1 MNKVTIRKTLVTLII
16 GLITTLSYASDT
28 YAVIVAVEDYK
39 VMTALDGDL
48 KYTVDDAM
56 KMTKFLMSKEGGS
69 VPKEN
74 IYLLT
79 NKKARKAN
87 IIYYTKQLFAKAK
100 EGDKVIFYFSG
111 HGTKGAFVPYDVT
124 KSGRNLLYFA
134 EVKSLFKVAKCKTK
148 LLYAD
153 ACFSGGLKEKSS
165 KKLKKI
171 LTKNSNLKAIS
182 NQQIAVMLSSS
193 KNETSIEMP
202 RLKQG
207 LFTYA
212 IIKGLKGLAD
222 KNKDNIITIE
232 ELFKYVHYYTVTTA
246 KKVNHSQTPVL
257 FGNFNLNLKIADVIK
272 N

>member
-1 MNKVTIRKTLVTLII
+1 MMKTTKFTLII
-16 GLITTLSYASDT
+16 TLISVLSSIEFFANNT

-39 VMTALDGDL
+39 VMTSLDGDL
-48 KYTVDDAM
+48 NYTVDDAI

-79 NKKARKAN
+79 NKKAKKAN
-87 IIYYTKQLFAKAK
+87 IIYYTKQLFAKAR

-111 HGTKGAFVPYDVT
+111 HGVKGAFVPYDVT
-124 KSGRNLLYFA
+124 KSGRNMLYFS
-134 EVKSLFKVAKCKTK
+134 EVKNLFKVAKCKTK

-153 ACFSGGLKEKSS
+153 ACFSGGLKNSSS

-171 LTKNSNLKAIS
+171 LFKNSKLKAIA

-193 KNETSIEMP
+193 KNETSIELP
-202 RLKQG
+202 SFKQG

-212 IIKGLKGLAD
+212 IIKGLKGIAD
-222 KNKDNIITIE
+222 KNKDNSITIE
-232 ELFKYVHYYTVTTA
+232 ELFKYVYYYTVTTA
-246 KKVNHSQTPVL
+246 KKRNHNQTPVL
-257 FGNFNLNLKIADVIK
+257 FGNFDLDLEIGKVIK

>member
-1 MNKVTIRKTLVTLII
+1 MNTVKYILTILLFAFSFK
-16 GLITTLSYASDT
+16 GFANNT
-28 YAVIVAVEDYK
+28 YAVIIAVEDYK
-39 VMTALDGDL
+39 VMTSLDGDL
-48 KYTVDDAM
+48 KYTVDDAL
-56 KMTKFLMSKEGGS
+56 KMTKFLMSKEGGR

-134 EVKSLFKVAKCKTK
+134 EVKNLFKVAKCKTK

-153 ACFSGGLKEKSS
+153 ACFSGGLKENSS
-165 KKLKKI
+165 KKLKRI
-171 LTKNSNLKAIS
+171 LVKNSKLKAIS

-193 KNETSIEMP
+193 KNETSIEIP

-212 IIKGLKGLAD
+212 IIKGLKGNAD
-222 KNKDNIITIE
+222 KNKDNTITIE

-246 KKVNHSQTPVL
+246 KKVQHSQTPVL
-257 FGNFNLNLKIADVIK
+257 FGNFDLNLVIGKVIK
-272 N
+272 